1 MELSAEQQHKI
12 LQRLVNGE
20 TMQQICDSLGVHRW
34 DMWNFRQDHPAFD
47 RLVARAEAEGIDSQT
62 DRLATIYEEEGMKD
76 PQRARGVS
84 DNIKWLA
91 ARRRQDKYGDR
102 MSLDVTERVDV
113 GGALIEARKRSGV
126 PICDQSEQGN
136 TQDVEYY
143 EVLED
148 RASGCQPDDSE
159 QDEEGGDIFS

>member
-1 MELSAEQQHKI
+1 MELSDQQQHKI

-20 TMQQICDSLGVHRW
+20 TMKQICESLWIHRW
-34 DMWNFRQDHPAFD
+34 DMWNFRQKHPAFD

-76 PQRARGVS
+76 PQRARGIS

-113 GGALIEARKRSGV
+113 GGALIEARKRSGKPV
-126 PICDQSEQGN
+126 CDQSEQDSA
-136 TQDVEYY
+136 QDAEYY

-148 RASGCQPDDSE
+148 GTPGLEPDDP
-159 QDEEGGDIFS
+159 DDPGDIFS